1 MIAPTQLKKPSN
13 WQDFETLCK
22 LLWGE
27 IWDCSDSIKRHG
39 RQGQNQHGVDVYAYV
54 EKYNGY
60 CGIQCKGK
68 DDYTNAQLTEDEID
82 AEIEKAKT
90 FEPALSLLVF
100 ATTAN
105 KDAKIEGYIRKKDVE
120 NRKLGLF
127 KIDIASW
134 EDIVDHLERYKETYN
149 WYVNNCQFKDTTD
162 VSVTF
167 NGEEKITI
175 HPEYIMTT
183 THYEYKQF
191 SQAEID
197 LRRQMRSLEWLKTP
211 LITPF
216 NQPQKIDK
224 RWCKLHIH
232 IENIGSTVIKTPK
245 LILYFRPEYI
255 EELDDRFYYCNAFG
269 INEAAKAQ
277 INASRDTKREVFQTH
292 PNVVEYRPKESV
304 FVQKDDRDFTI
315 SIITAD
321 DVSAFPLYWRFLC
334 EDYQKEGFL
343 TINVKPNIENKIMNI
358 VVENESEVKPD
369 KVTIEPKII
378 EK

>member
-13 WQDFETLCK
+13 WQDFEKLCK

-39 RQGQNQHGVDVYAYV
+39 RQGQSQHGVDVYAYV
-54 EKYNGY
+54 KKHKGY

-68 DDYTNAQLTEDEID
+68 DEYTNAQLTEKEID
-82 AEIEKAKT
+82 IEIENAKT

-105 KDAKIEGYIRKKDVE
+105 KDATIEGYIRKKDVE

-134 EDIVDHLERYKETYN
+134 EDIVDHLERYRETYN
-149 WYVNNCQFKDTTD
+149 WYVSNCQFKDTTD

-167 NGEEKITI
+167 DGEEEITI
-175 HPEYIMTT
+175 HPEYIRTT
-183 THYEYKQF
+183 THYEYKQLL
-191 SQAEID
+191 QAEID
-197 LRRQMRSLEWLKTP
+197 FRKQMNFLGLSPKH

-216 NQPQKIDK
+216 NQPRKIDK

-245 LILYFRPEYI
+245 LILSFRSEDI
-255 EELDDRFYYCNAFG
+255 EKLDDRFYYCNAFG

-277 INASRDTKREVFQTH
+277 INTSRDAEREVFQTYR
-292 PNVVEYRPKESV
+292 NEVEYRPKESV
-304 FVQKDDRDFTI
+304 FVQKDDRNFTI
-315 SIITAD
+315 SIIAAD
-321 DVSAFPLYWRFLC
+321 GVSTFLLYWRFLC
-334 EDYQKEGFL
+334 ENYQKVGFL
-343 TINVKPNIENKIMNI
+343 TINVKANIEDKITNI
-358 VVENESEVKPD
+358 EVENESEVKPD
-369 KVTIEPKII
+369 KVTIKPKII